1 MIKKNN
7 NKEDPRTND
16 LFLFA
21 FCFGKCLSMLIFSS
35 HLWQRSQLVCGH
47 DARVLAG
54 VNTPFFQVPIEF
66 EHGVGA
72 EY

>member
-1 MIKKNN
+1 
-7 NKEDPRTND
+7 
-16 LFLFA
+16 
-21 FCFGKCLSMLIFSS
+21 MLTFSS
-35 HLWQRSQLVCGH
+35 HQWQRSQLVRGH

-54 VNTPFFQVPIEF
+54 VNTPLFQVPIEF